1 MFDQQLKEMQVQK
14 EAEPEKQE
22 DEFDQIFSMY
32 QTRQQMK
39 NASKPVVNQGV
50 PAHLMAA
57 GSALIGQKA
66 EIDEA
71 EI

>member
-1 MFDQQLKEMQVQK
+1 
-14 EAEPEKQE
+14 
-22 DEFDQIFSMY
+22 
-32 QTRQQMK
+32 MK